1 LRGFEV
7 EVVLR
12 HINRAAAFGY
22 ERLSMAYTTARVVK
36 LKARAA
42 AEPDTRYFA
51 FIQFGL
57 EVLELMQKLAAGG

>member
-1 LRGFEV
+1 
-7 EVVLR
+7 
-12 HINRAAAFGY
+12 
-22 ERLSMAYTTARVVK
+22 MAYTAARVVK
-36 LKARAA
+36 LKTRAA